1 MFKEYTQFYIQN
13 IQSFKNRGLAYSI
26 NSNRKRIGTV
36 QETEES
42 FNNTGNQLIR
52 LTTSFISAR
61 INAERLHLE
70 VADEEGTRMGS
81 IRKEFG
87 LEKDLILFDQ
97 DGSQLATVIS
107 TVKMKSPALTV
118 LDSQGNEYLNAAGT
132 YGATDFTVADNNGK
146 LVSSIKKRSLVYET
160 IKDNLLNNDVYHID
174 NSNHEVTFGLI
185 GIAVAI
191 DLYFQE
197 G

>member
-13 IQSFKNRGLAYSI
+13 IQSFKRRGLAYSI
-26 NSNRKRIGTV
+26 NSSRGQIGTV

-42 FNNTGNQLIR
+42 LNNAGNQLVK
-52 LTTSFISAR
+52 LATSFISSR
-61 INAERLHLE
+61 MTVERLHLE
-70 VADEEGTRMGS
+70 VTDQEGKRVCS
-81 IRKEFG
+81 IRKELG
-87 LEKDLILFDQ
+87 LDKDLLLFDQ
-97 DGSQLATVIS
+97 DSSHLATVKS
-107 TVKMKSPALTV
+107 TPKVKKPSVQV
-118 LDSQGNEYLNAAGT
+118 LDAKGHVYLNAEGT
-132 YGATDFTVADNNGK
+132 YGATDFTVADSNRK

-160 IKDNLLNNDVYHID
+160 IKENLLNNDVYHID
-174 NSNHEVTFGLI
+174 NSHHEMTFGLI

>member
-1 MFKEYTQFYIQN
+1 MFKEYTQIYIQN
-13 IQSFKNRGLAYSI
+13 IQGFKNKGFAYSI
-26 NSNRKRIGTV
+26 NTNRKRIGTV

-42 FNNTGNQLIR
+42 FKNTGNQLIK
-52 LTTSFISAR
+52 LATSFMSAR
-61 INAERLHLE
+61 MNAERLHLE

-81 IRKEFG
+81 IRKDFG
-87 LEKDLILFDQ
+87 LEKDLILYDQ
-97 DGSQLATVIS
+97 DGSHLATVIS
-107 TVKMKSPALTV
+107 TVKMKAPALTV
-118 LDSQGNEYLNAAGT
+118 LDGLGNEYLNAAGM
-132 YGATDFTVADNNGK
+132 YGATDFTVADSNGK

-174 NSNHEVTFGLI
+174 NSNHEVTFELI
-185 GIAVAI
+185 GIAIAI